1 MMHSVANREHDSRSD
16 TETRLLCFQVNEEY
30 FAVFRYFLDD
40 VWIFR

>member
-30 FAVFRYFLDD
+30 FVVFWMMSGYSDGK
-40 VWIFR
+40 